1 MPRLTAKEAAEY
13 TGLSHRYLEKLRT
26 AGGGPRFIK
35 FTRKVMY
42 DTRELDRWLESKT
55 QSSTADVPAARG
67 RQRNHLAR

>member
-42 DTRELDRWLESKT
+42 DTRELDRWLE
-55 QSSTADVPAARG
+55 V
-67 RQRNHLAR
+67 